1 MSQKINSPPPPT
13 LARKKKIWST
23 EKESPCFLHTFTF
36 QTNIPHPMSDY
47 GGLGIVLEETE
58 NSISNLSNQLKQQL
72 LQNVLVYLHHDNQ
85 VSLVYPKPFPKSHH
99 HQLLYTTH
107 HQQLQV

>member
-1 MSQKINSPPPPT
+1 
-13 LARKKKIWST
+13 
-23 EKESPCFLHTFTF
+23 
-36 QTNIPHPMSDY
+36 MSDY

-72 LQNVLVYLHHDNQ
+72 LQKRTSLSSSRQSSV
-85 VSLVYPKPFPKSHH
+85 VSLSKPFPKSHH